1 MSRKQYGRPLPL
13 PGAGAK
19 RAAAVALATLCLLT
33 GCARTTAGQV
43 AMTTEPLS
51 PDLTCGEFITLG
63 DGDRIKVVNEILAK
77 QGGQSSDSQAF
88 LLSALAG
95 ILCKGTPE
103 APLKDILVRMKVR

>member
-1 MSRKQYGRPLPL
+1 MSRTQYGRPLPL

-19 RAAAVALATLCLLT
+19 RAAAVALAALCLLT
-33 GCARTTAGQV
+33 GCGRTTAGQV

-88 LLSALAG
+88 LLSALPASSARA
-95 ILCKGTPE
+95 TPE